1 MENGKLQVAN
11 FGALCADCKWRTV
24 GGNMKRFIIF
34 MLCLSVLVTPCL
46 AVEGEESLEATQ
58 ATEAATAVIAENTT
72 ELITEKTEPITQ
84 ETQATEKAPVEKEEV
99 EISEKQEEPES
110 IDNSQPRLMV
120 VSYEI
125 EDGFISPEETKKL
138 TVTLKNMHA
147 SKAVSNIKLSISED
161 ADEIRVTGMGTKYVS
176 SISAGG
182 YYSWVVEIRAVHT
195 ATVGEHK
202 LNFSCEYEDSNGSG
216 YSANDL
222 IRLEVRQPAELS
234 FDGVKLPVKVVQEET
249 VTLNIN
255 LMNTGKTPLYNCKVD
270 FDIEGLD
277 AGGSSFVG
285 VIEAQQNSTASA
297 NLLVASNKTGEI
309 KGTVTITYED
319 TFGNEYT
326 LTHDVKTVIEKKV
339 IKAQKEEKEE
349 KKNPLWWL
357 FLSGGLLVG
366 GGLGFGIPFA
376 INSKKQR
383 EEDEKRL

>member
-1 MENGKLQVAN
+1 MKKLFV
-11 FGALCADCKWRTV
+11 
-24 GGNMKRFIIF
+24 FI
-34 MLCLSVLVTPCL
+34 LCLSVCVTPCL
-46 AVEGEESLEATQ
+46 AAEGEENPEATQ
-58 ATEAATAVIAENTT
+58 ATEAVTAVIAENTT

-84 ETQATEKAPVEKEEV
+84 ETQATEKAPVGKEEV
-99 EISEKQEEPES
+99 EIPEKQEEPES

-161 ADEIRVTGMGTKYVS
+161 VDEIRVTGMGTKYVS

-202 LNFSCEYEDSNGSG
+202 LSFSCEYEDSNGSG

-234 FDGVKLPVKVVQEET
+234 FDGVKLPIKVVQEET

-285 VIEAQQNSTASA
+285 VIEAQQNSTANA
-297 NLLVASNKTGEI
+297 NLLVDSHKTGEV

-339 IKAQKEEKEE
+339 VKALKEEKEE

>member
-1 MENGKLQVAN
+1 
-11 FGALCADCKWRTV
+11 
-24 GGNMKRFIIF
+24 MKRFIIF
-34 MLCLSVLVTPCL
+34 ILCFAFFVTPCF
-46 AVEGEESLEATQ
+46 AAEGEENFEVTQ
-58 ATEAATAVIAENTT
+58 ITEADNTVVEENTAEPVT
-72 ELITEKTEPITQ
+72 EITEPVQ
-84 ETQATEKAPVEKEEV
+84 ETQVTEQHSAEKEEV
-99 EISEKQEEPES
+99 KIPEKQEEPES
-110 IDNSQPRLMV
+110 TDNSQPRLMV

-147 SKAVSNIKLSISED
+147 SKAVSNIKMSLSEE

-176 SISAGG
+176 SINAGG
-182 YYSWVVEIRAVHT
+182 YYSWIVELKAVHT

-202 LNFSCEYEDSNGSG
+202 LNFFCEYEDSNGSG

-270 FDIEGLD
+270 FDIDGLD
-277 AGGSSFVG
+277 AGGSSYVG
-285 VIEAQQNSTASA
+285 VIEAQSSSTASA
-297 NLLVASNKTGEI
+297 NLLVASDKTGEV

-319 TFGNEYT
+319 TFGNEYS

-339 IKAQKEEKEE
+339 IKAKAEEKEE

-357 FLSGGLLVG
+357 FLFGGLAVG
-366 GGLGFGIPFA
+366 GSLGFGIPFA
-376 INSKKQR
+376 VNSKKQR

>member
-1 MENGKLQVAN
+1 MAN
-11 FGALCADCKWRTV
+11 FGALCADCKCKTV
-24 GGNMKRFIIF
+24 GGNMKRIIIII
-34 MLCLSVLVTPCL
+34 LCFAVFVTPCF
-46 AVEGEESLEATQ
+46 AAEGEESLEATQ
-58 ATEAATAVIAENTT
+58 ITEPVTDVVAESTT
-72 ELITEKTEPITQ
+72 EPVTEITEPVQ
-84 ETQATEKAPVEKEEV
+84 ETQATEQPSVEKEE
-99 EISEKQEEPES
+99 IKIPEKQETES

-138 TVTLKNMHA
+138 TVTLKNMHPT
-147 SKAVSNIKLSISED
+147 KTVSNIKLSITED
-161 ADEIRVTGMGTKYVS
+161 TDEIRPTEMGTKYVS
-176 SISAGG
+176 SINAGA
-182 YYSWVVEIRAVHT
+182 YYSWVVELKAVHT

-202 LNFSCEYEDSNGSG
+202 LNFSCDYEDSNGSSYG
-216 YSANDL
+216 GNDL

-234 FDGVKLPVKVVQEET
+234 FDGAKLPVKVVQEET

-285 VIEAQQNSTASA
+285 VIEAQQNSTANA
-297 NLLVASNKTGEI
+297 NLLVSSDKTGEV

-319 TFGNEYT
+319 TFGNGYT